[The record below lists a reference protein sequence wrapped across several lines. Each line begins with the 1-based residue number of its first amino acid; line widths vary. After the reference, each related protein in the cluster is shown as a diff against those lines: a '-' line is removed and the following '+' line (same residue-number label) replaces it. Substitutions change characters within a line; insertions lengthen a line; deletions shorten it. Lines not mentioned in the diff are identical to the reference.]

1 MSSGNRSGGASVCNR
16 GVRGEERC
24 KAMFGMRRFR
34 LPNTGARTA
43 IQQIL
48 CRDAESESVSG
59 GLPKQHSIYIKD
71 KKWWRDLRILQIPH
85 LFYLPYYEGLLHH
98 ITTAE

>member
-16 GVRGEERC
+16 GVRDEERR
-24 KAMFGMRRFR
+24 KAMFGMRRLR

-48 CRDAESESVSG
+48 CRDAESESVSEG
-59 GLPKQHSIYIKD
+59 SPKQHSKHSIYIKD
-71 KKWWRDLRILQIPH
+71 KKWWRDLRILQIPPFL
-85 LFYLPYYEGLLHH
+85 LFSYRNP
-98 ITTAE
+98 A